1 VLDSRAWSG
10 VREGGREVV
19 WNYYDHIGEVREWD
33 GNNLMTDIRT
43 AISNPEHVTPD
54 PTLVAGL
61 GLSCNRKWRRKGSRT
76 PKKGDALICAD
87 NALN

>member
-1 VLDSRAWSG
+1 
-10 VREGGREVV
+10 
-19 WNYYDHIGEVREWD
+19 
-33 GNNLMTDIRT
+33 MTDIRT